1 MQKTLAILMHQPVLP
16 ISNRVNAVYNLHTQ
30 GVLKLEGILDEL
42 LMGVGEASIISG
54 SHKNW
59 GFSNIFHCIILNL
72 HKSGSSRW
80 RRKRLIM
87 MGKEGERATGWPAP
101 EGRHCVCFTS
111 ASLWPLATALHHLKP
126 SEFWEWSRYTSPGVT
141 HWPMREKAKTV
152 PALDFISRVIFFLKN
167 CEGSLPPGSPYSRNI
182 FAQCLTPPCLNA
194 H

>member
-30 GVLKLEGILDEL
+30 GVLKLEGILGEL

-72 HKSGSSRW
+72 HKSGSSLW

-87 MGKEGERATGWPAP
+87 VGKEGERATGWPAP
-101 EGRHCVCFTS
+101 EGRHCVCFIS
-111 ASLWPLATALHHLKP
+111 ASLWPLATDLHQTIWVLGVIQVHL
-126 SEFWEWSRYTSPGVT
+126 SRCDSLAHERKG
-141 HWPMREKAKTV
+141 
-152 PALDFISRVIFFLKN
+152 KN
-167 CEGSLPPGSPYSRNI
+167 SASTRLY
-182 FAQCLTPPCLNA
+182 
-194 H
+194 